1 MRTRNSSARNQKTG
15 FHDDNEVW
23 AGFVILSLLGTLDS
37 KYNRIFPGNCQ
48 RLFGRGPWQF
58 DFQTLSP

>member
-1 MRTRNSSARNQKTG
+1 MSTRNSSARNQKTG

-48 RLFGRGPWQF
+48 RLFGRGH
-58 DFQTLSP
+58 